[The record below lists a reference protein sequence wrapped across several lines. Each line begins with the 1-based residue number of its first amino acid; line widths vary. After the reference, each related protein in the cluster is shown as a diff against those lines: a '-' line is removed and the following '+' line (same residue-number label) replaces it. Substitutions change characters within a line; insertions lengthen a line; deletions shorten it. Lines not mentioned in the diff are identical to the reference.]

1 MICHVNS
8 LFVHRSGHQLVVM
21 DMPRTDSTQAMQTL
35 IGAYADDDV
44 SDDDDNNDVHNISG
58 SDDETAQPATVTQ
71 SVTTEQKSNSETG
84 TPPVKKS
91 RLEQRKGIYNFLM
104 YISYAREV

>member
-1 MICHVNS
+1 
-8 LFVHRSGHQLVVM
+8 M

-44 SDDDDNNDVHNISG
+44 SEDDDNNDVHNISG
-58 SDDETAQPATVTQ
+58 SDDETTQPATVVQ
-71 SVTTEQKSNSETG
+71 NVTTEQKSNSETG

-91 RLEQRKGIYNFLM
+91 RLEQRKGIYNVFNVHMLC
-104 YISYAREV
+104 